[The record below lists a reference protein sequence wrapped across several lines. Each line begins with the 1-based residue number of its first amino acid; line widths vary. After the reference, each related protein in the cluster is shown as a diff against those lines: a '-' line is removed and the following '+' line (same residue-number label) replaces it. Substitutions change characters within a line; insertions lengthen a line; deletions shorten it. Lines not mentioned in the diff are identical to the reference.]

1 MKQFKCD
8 CGCMKFILI
17 QKQETSVDFSR
28 EGAIEGHPFIS
39 TLGLHFV
46 SIECFSCGAH
56 FVDPTELSEIQRA
69 IV

>member
-8 CGCMKFILI
+8 CGCLKFILT

-28 EGAIEGHPFIS
+28 EGAIEGHPFIT

-56 FVDPTELSEIQRA
+56 VTDSLEMQQMLEEI
-69 IV
+69 V

>member
-8 CGCMKFILI
+8 CGSMKFILT
-17 QKQETSVDFSR
+17 QKRETSADFSG

-56 FVDPTELSEIQRA
+56 VVDPTELSEMQEA
-69 IV
+69 II